1 MFIGQTVTENDN
13 ALCDVVTCLL
23 LKVASVELPEEVRA
37 SLLSSVFT
45 KSVKCYF
52 EPGLAQA
59 SSHDI
64 LFH

>member
-1 MFIGQTVTENDN
+1 MFLVLRHMFIGQTVTENDN

-45 KSVKCYF
+45 KSV
-52 EPGLAQA
+52 
-59 SSHDI
+59 
-64 LFH
+64 